1 MVYLA
6 NDTTFNA
13 LVMVVWGLL
22 DRSTGRHVEYQD
34 LQSMARLS
42 FNIIDNNDHQLT
54 TTIHSSLASTIERA
68 RIRSRSKVY
77 KSLPLPDLIA
87 PINNN
92 TKSTA
97 DSSSHN
103 QPKRKQLKQS
113 IATTKRT
120 NQPGEKATMPSPPK
134 QNGNN
139 PPPQKPKTPPPK
151 PPYGP
156 PPYPPP
162 DRPPPKPPGPPMSN
176 GNS

>member
-68 RIRSRSKVY
+68 RIRSRS
-77 KSLPLPDLIA
+77 
-87 PINNN
+87 
-92 TKSTA
+92 KSTA